1 MTLRDDLTA
10 LLADAGI
17 IDVDIDKAVED
28 EHVRS
33 SAYQRVISVAAASQ
47 HRDGDRTLVATI
59 LRDPEEMTSK
69 TAVVDLVDTIAA
81 KTTNPAEF
89 QQWSA
94 DILPEVDRLTTE
106 GNRRFIHRRIHDWT
120 FWLTVEAG
128 HTPAP
133 DELAD
138 VTDWMQRRIAEES
151 TSVPVLTVLA
161 EHGSTKKIRNIAR
174 NRAAKSD
181 RTPPVR

>member
-33 SAYQRVISVAAASQ
+33 AAYRRVISVAAAATS
-47 HRDGDRTLVATI
+47 RDGDRALVATI
-59 LRDPEEMTSK
+59 LRDPEEMTAR
-69 TAVVDLVDTIAA
+69 TAVVDLVDTIAT
-81 KTTNPAEF
+81 KTTDPADF
-89 QQWSA
+89 QKWSA
-94 DILPEVDRLTTE
+94 EILPEIDRFSTE
-106 GNRRFIHRRIHDWT
+106 GNRGFVHRRVHDWM
-120 FWLTVEAG
+120 FWLSVKAG
-128 HTPAP
+128 HTPTP

-151 TSVPVLTVLA
+151 TSAPVLTVLA
-161 EHGSTKKIRNIAR
+161 EHGRTKKIRNIAR
-174 NRAAKSD
+174 NRAEI
-181 RTPPVR
+181 RT